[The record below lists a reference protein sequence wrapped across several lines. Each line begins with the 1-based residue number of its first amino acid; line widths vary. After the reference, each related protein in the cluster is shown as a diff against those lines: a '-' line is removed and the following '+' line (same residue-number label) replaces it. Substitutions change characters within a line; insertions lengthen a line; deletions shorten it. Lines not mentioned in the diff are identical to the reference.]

1 VIRRLASIAA
11 AALVA
16 GCAPGL
22 LHEDHPLAGKAWDVR
37 AGRFVEP
44 AAVWAR
50 AAEARHVL
58 LGEIHDNP
66 EHHRLQRRALEALA
80 SRGARV
86 LAMEHFDT
94 EHQPAMDAAFAKG
107 ADAEALA
114 DAGRFDR
121 EGWGWHFYRPLVEF
135 AVPLRWPVLAANL
148 SRKELRSAVADPAR
162 IAALPAPPA
171 GLVAALE
178 QDMVD
183 GHCGHRP
190 DPKTL
195 SAMVNG
201 QRLRDA
207 RMAAVLDAA
216 SGSTVLVA
224 GNGHVRRDRGVPLYL
239 AKGDAFVVGQVEV
252 RPGATDPRE
261 YLSAGFAG
269 AGSYDVVFFSARAER
284 EDPCA
289 AFLSRRR

>member
-1 VIRRLASIAA
+1 MIRRLLLAGAA
-11 AALVA
+11 AILA

-22 LHEDHPLAGKAWDVR
+22 LHEDHPLAGRAWDVR
-37 AGRFVEP
+37 EGRFIE
-44 AAVWAR
+44 AQAVWAR
-50 AAEARHVL
+50 AASARHVL
-58 LGEIHDNP
+58 VGEIHDNP

-80 SRGARV
+80 QAGARAV
-86 LAMEHFDT
+86 AMEQFDT
-94 EHQPAMDAAFAKG
+94 EHQPAMDAAGAKG
-107 ADAEALA
+107 ADAESLG

-121 EGWGWHFYRPLVEF
+121 EGWGWALYRALVEF
-135 AVPLRWPVLAANL
+135 AVERRWPILAANL
-148 SRKELRSAVADPAR
+148 SRKELRSAAGDPSR
-162 IAALPAPPA
+162 VAALPSPP

-178 QDMVD
+178 KDMVD

-195 SAMVNG
+195 AAMVNG

-207 RMAAVLDAA
+207 RMAAVLEGAP
-216 SGSTVLVA
+216 GPTVLIA

-239 AKGDAFVVGQVEV
+239 GNGDALVIGQVEV
-252 RPGATDPRE
+252 RPGEADPKA
-261 YLSAGFAG
+261 YLAGGFAG
-269 AGSYDVVFFSARAER
+269 GPVYDIVFFSARAER

>member
-1 VIRRLASIAA
+1 MIRRLASIAA

-37 AGRFVEP
+37 EGRFIEP
-44 AAVWAR
+44 DAAWAR

-80 SRGARV
+80 KRGARA
-86 LAMEHFDT
+86 LAMEQFDT
-94 EHQPAMDAAFAKG
+94 EHQPPMDAARAKG

-121 EGWGWHFYRPLVEF
+121 EGWGWAFYRPLVEF
-135 AVPLRWPVLAANL
+135 AVAQGWPVLAANL
-148 SRKELRSAVADPAR
+148 SRKELRSTSSDAAR
-162 IAALPAPPA
+162 IAALPAPP

-178 QDMVD
+178 KDMVD

-195 SAMVNG
+195 AAMVNG

-207 RMAAVLDAA
+207 RMAAALEAA
-216 SGSTVLVA
+216 TGGTVLIA

-239 AKGDAFVVGQVEV
+239 AKGGAFVVGHVEV
-252 RPGATDPRE
+252 RPGVTDPRE
-261 YLSAGFAG
+261 HLSTGFEG

>member
-1 VIRRLASIAA
+1 MIRRLLLAGAA
-11 AALVA
+11 AILA

-37 AGRFVEP
+37 EARFIEP
-44 AAVWAR
+44 EVAWAR
-50 AAEARHVL
+50 AAAARHVL
-58 LGEIHDNP
+58 VGETHDNP
-66 EHHRLQRRALEALA
+66 EHHRLQRRALQALA
-80 SRGARV
+80 KGGARAV
-86 LAMEHFDT
+86 AMEQFDT
-94 EHQPAMDAAFAKG
+94 EHQPAMDAAQSKG

-121 EGWGWHFYRPLVEF
+121 EGWGWAFYRPLVEF
-135 AVPLRWPVLAANL
+135 AVAQRWPVLAANL
-148 SRKELRSAVADPAR
+148 SRKELRGAAGDAAR
-162 IAALPAPPA
+162 IAALPSPA
-171 GLVAALE
+171 DLVAALE

-190 DPKTL
+190 DPKSL
-195 SAMVNG
+195 AAMVNG

-207 RMAAVLDAA
+207 RMAAVLEAA
-216 SGSTVLVA
+216 PGPTVLIA

-239 AKGDAFVVGQVEV
+239 AKGGALVIGQVEV

-261 YLSAGFAG
+261 YLASAFQG
-269 AGSYDVVFFSARAER
+269 AASYDIVFFSPRAER

-289 AFLSRRR
+289 AFLARRR

>member
-1 VIRRLASIAA
+1 MIRHLLLAGAA
-11 AALVA
+11 AILA

-37 AGRFVEP
+37 EGRFVEP
-44 AAVWAR
+44 AAVWTR
-50 AAEARHVL
+50 AASARHVL
-58 LGEIHDNP
+58 VGEIHDNP

-80 SRGARV
+80 PAGTRAV
-86 LAMEHFDT
+86 AMEQFDT
-94 EHQPAMDAAFAKG
+94 EHQPAMDAAQAKG
-107 ADAEALA
+107 ADAESLA

-121 EGWGWHFYRPLVEF
+121 EGWGWAFYRALVEF
-135 AVPLRWPVLAANL
+135 AVERRWPVLAANL
-148 SRKELRSAVADPAR
+148 SRKDLRGAASDAGRV
-162 IAALPAPPA
+162 AALPSPP

-178 QDMVD
+178 KDMVD

-190 DPKTL
+190 DPKSMAT
-195 SAMVNG
+195 MVNG

-207 RMAAVLDAA
+207 RMAAVLEGAP
-216 SGSTVLVA
+216 GPTVLIA

-239 AKGDAFVVGQVEV
+239 AKGDALVIGQVEV
-252 RPGATDPRE
+252 RPGETDPKA
-261 YLSAGFAG
+261 YLGGGFEG
-269 AGSYDVVFFSARAER
+269 RPMYDVVLFSPRAER